1 MSQNGKGDK
10 RRPKSVNYKT
20 WEKNYERIFRKKK
33 MTKLRKNRHNK
44 VLFGV
49 CSGLADWL
57 NVDTALV
64 RLAFVVGAFLT
75 GSLLLWIYLLLA
87 IILPP
92 E

>member
-1 MSQNGKGDK
+1 MA
-10 RRPKSVNYKT
+10 
-20 WEKNYERIFRKKK
+20 
-33 MTKLRKNRHNK
+33 KLTKNRHNK

-57 NVDTALV
+57 NVDTTLV

-75 GSLLLWIYLLLA
+75 GSLLFWIYLLLA
-87 IILPP
+87 VILPP

>member
-1 MSQNGKGDK
+1 
-10 RRPKSVNYKT
+10 
-20 WEKNYERIFRKKK
+20 

-75 GSLLLWIYLLLA
+75 GSLLLWVYLLLA

>member
-1 MSQNGKGDK
+1 
-10 RRPKSVNYKT
+10 
-20 WEKNYERIFRKKK
+20 
-33 MTKLRKNRHNK
+33 MTKLTKNRYNK

-57 NVDTALV
+57 NIDTTLV

-87 IILPP
+87 IILPS

>member
-1 MSQNGKGDK
+1 MLIIKPGKK
-10 RRPKSVNYKT
+10 ITSVFL
-20 WEKNYERIFRKKK
+20 ERKK
-33 MTKLRKNRHNK
+33 MTKLTKNRHNK

-57 NVDTALV
+57 NIDTSLV
-64 RLAFVVGAFLT
+64 RLAFVIGAFLT

-87 IILPP
+87 IILPS

>member
-1 MSQNGKGDK
+1 MA
-10 RRPKSVNYKT
+10 
-20 WEKNYERIFRKKK
+20 
-33 MTKLRKNRHNK
+33 KLTKNRYNK
-44 VLFGV
+44 MLFGV

-57 NVDTALV
+57 NTDATLV
-64 RLAFVVGAFLT
+64 RLIFVAGAFLT

>member
-1 MSQNGKGDK
+1 MK
-10 RRPKSVNYKT
+10 R
-20 WEKNYERIFRKKK
+20 
-33 MTKLRKNRHNK
+33 LAKNRYNK
-44 VLFGV
+44 MLFGV

-57 NVDTALV
+57 NTDATLI

-75 GSLLLWIYLLLA
+75 GSLLFWIYLLLA

>member
-1 MSQNGKGDK
+1 MEKETNLVLKVYLIKCGKQITNASLERRTMK
-10 RRPKSVNYKT
+10 RLT
-20 WEKNYERIFRKKK
+20 
-33 MTKLRKNRHNK
+33 KNRYNK

-49 CSGLADWL
+49 CGGLADWL
-57 NVDTALV
+57 NTDAALV
-64 RLAFVVGAFLT
+64 RIVFVLGTILT

>member
-1 MSQNGKGDK
+1 
-10 RRPKSVNYKT
+10 
-20 WEKNYERIFRKKK
+20 
-33 MTKLRKNRHNK
+33 MTRLAKNRYNK

-57 NVDTALV
+57 NTDATLV

-75 GSLLLWIYLLLA
+75 GSLLFWIYLLLA
-87 IILPP
+87 IILPS

>member
-1 MSQNGKGDK
+1 MS
-10 RRPKSVNYKT
+10 
-20 WEKNYERIFRKKK
+20 
-33 MTKLRKNRHNK
+33 KLTKNRYNK

-57 NVDTALV
+57 NTDATLV

-87 IILPP
+87 IILPS

>member
-1 MSQNGKGDK
+1 MS
-10 RRPKSVNYKT
+10 
-20 WEKNYERIFRKKK
+20 
-33 MTKLRKNRHNK
+33 KLTKNRYNK

-57 NVDTALV
+57 NTDATLV
-64 RLAFVVGAFLT
+64 RLVFVVGACAMET
-75 GSLLLWIYLLLA
+75 GSLFYLLLA

>member
-1 MSQNGKGDK
+1 MEKDQNQDQKVQTIQRG
-10 RRPKSVNYKT
+10 VEITNVFL
-20 WEKNYERIFRKKK
+20 E
-33 MTKLRKNRHNK
+33 RKNMAKLTKNRYNK

-57 NVDTALV
+57 NTDATLV